1 MLRKTRLIYL
11 LGFIILLVTSCQ
23 ISGNNEVEKVGVLIE
38 TPLINNSW
46 DARGY
51 QGLVNIKEK
60 YDIDVYLKE
69 NINSENAIIQAVNE
83 FDQEGVT
90 LIFGHSNFYGKYFN
104 ELANNFP
111 NIHFVYFNGS
121 YHTENLTSLNFNSHA
136 MGFFSGMVAGKVS
149 ETNQIGILAAHEW
162 QPEIEGFYE
171 GVKFES
177 PLSNVHINFVNHW
190 NEQNRVDEI
199 YEKMINNE
207 VDVIYPTGELFAED
221 VLKRAVEDGISAI
234 GYGMDQ
240 SYIDDEKILTST
252 IQHVD
257 KLYIEVVEM
266 AINHTLSGGVYYYD
280 FQDDVISLGPFSPEV
295 PTDYQQMINDY
306 IETYKSSSLLPNEL

>member
-111 NIHFVYFNGS
+111 NIHFVYFNGG
-121 YHTENLTSLNFNSHA
+121 YHTENLTSLNFKSHA

-149 ETNQIGILAAHEW
+149 ETNHIGILASHEW
-162 QPEIEGFYE
+162 QPEVEGFYE
-171 GVKFES
+171 GVMYEN
-177 PLSNVHINFVNHW
+177 PLAKVSVDFIHDW
-190 NEQNRVDEI
+190 NNQQMVASYYEQ
-199 YEKMINNE
+199 MIADD
-207 VDVIYPTGELFAED
+207 VDVIYPTGELYSEY
-221 VLKRAVEDGISAI
+221 VLNRVVEDKIYGI
-234 GYGMDQ
+234 GYGLDQ
-240 SYIDDEKILTST
+240 SYIDSKRVLTST

-257 KLYIEVVEM
+257 KLYTLSVNE
-266 AINHTLSGGVYYYD
+266 AINKTLNGGVYFYD
-280 FQDDVISLGPFSPEV
+280 FQDGVVSLGTFSTHV
-295 PTDYQQMINDY
+295 PIDYQAYINES
-306 IETYKSSSLLPNEL
+306 IETYKTSNLLPHEE